1 MFIPGS
7 TFTLEANGTSNL
19 LGILQ
24 FNIKLLPLLS

>member
-7 TFTLEANGTSNL
+7 TFTLEANGTSNQ